1 VEILAVLRMW
11 YNIDFNKLALLM
23 LPSFL
28 RKPILTAYLQSL
40 LVPIGNLHFDWLQKR
55 SDDWYVL
62 NHTGQFYSLRNVFN
76 DTLDKGSRRIYIS
89 DGNAYPRKYIY
100 TSAENKPVFLG
111 KLFIKQNSEFLNTG
125 YDFII
130 HAPQEVIDTK
140 INELHSLI
148 IKYKL
153 ASKRYQIL
161 AT

>member
-1 VEILAVLRMW
+1 MW

-40 LVPIGNLHFDWLQKR
+40 LVPISNLHFDWLQKR

-62 NHTGQFYSLRNVFN
+62 NHTGQVYSSRNVLN
-76 DTLDKGSRRIYIS
+76 DKLDEGSRRISIS
-89 DGNAYPRKYIY
+89 DGNAYPRKYVY
-100 TSAENKPVFLG
+100 TTPENKPVFLG
-111 KLFIKQNSEFLNTG
+111 KKIIYQNAEFLNTG
-125 YDFII
+125 FDFIV

-140 INELHSLI
+140 LNELQSLI

-153 ASKRYQIL
+153 ASKRYQII